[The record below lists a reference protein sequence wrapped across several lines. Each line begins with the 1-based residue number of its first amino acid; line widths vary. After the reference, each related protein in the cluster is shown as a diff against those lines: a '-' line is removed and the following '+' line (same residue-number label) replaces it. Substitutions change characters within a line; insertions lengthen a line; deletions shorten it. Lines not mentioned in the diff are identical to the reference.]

1 MAQPA
6 APALPP
12 PPPPGS
18 AASPWSLATW
28 SWSDLVAVT
37 AAPFGVAG
45 MLTIVLIAAG
55 ATSPGWGVLL
65 TVVQQLAFGLGIVWW
80 VRQHDGSA
88 RPLGLRAHGTTGRD
102 IGAGVAAGFGAILA
116 SAIVIGITMQVLGRT
131 ELENPLETFGDRW
144 VWVNASFA
152 LLLAPICEEIAFRG
166 FLFGGLRQ
174 RMGFAGA
181 AILSGVVFGA
191 IHGDLVRGPGL
202 AVTGVILA
210 AVYERRR
217 TLPASM
223 AAHATVNAVALL
235 GLLGTR

>member
-1 MAQPA
+1 MVQAD

-12 PPPPGS
+12 PPPPGND
-18 AASPWSLATW
+18 ASPWSLTTW

-37 AAPFGVAG
+37 AAPFGVAAV
-45 MLTIVLIAAG
+45 LTILLIAAG

-65 TVVQQLAFGLGIVWW
+65 TVVQQLAFGLGIAWW
-80 VRQHDGSA
+80 VRQHDGSV
-88 RPLGLRAHGTTGRD
+88 RPLGLRAHGTTARD
-102 IGAGVAAGFGAILA
+102 VGAGVAAGLGAIAA
-116 SAIVIGITMQVLGRT
+116 SAIVIGVTMQVLGRT

-144 VWVNASFA
+144 VWANALFA
-152 LLLAPICEEIAFRG
+152 LLLAPVCEEIAFRG

-174 RMGFAGA
+174 RMRFAAA
-181 AILSGVVFGA
+181 AIISGMAFGA
-191 IHGDLVRGPGL
+191 IHGDLVRFPGL

-223 AAHATVNAVALL
+223 AAHATVNAIALL
-235 GLLGTR
+235 GLLGAR